1 MTDKDKL
8 LASNYT
14 NDTEESR
21 ERERCRGFKLVDA
34 RRGMC

>member
-21 ERERCRGFKLVDA
+21 KESVAEVSSL
-34 RRGMC
+34 